1 MAGRERHSLLSR
13 LWARVRGTRAKCVDN
28 KFSDAGVERRSKDP
42 WLAEMQ
48 RLLHADRLDLVQ
60 SAARERMA
68 RQPDDADGYYVL
80 GLASRA
86 QGNADAA
93 LENFR
98 NAVRARHDHADAHLQ
113 IGQIR
118 AESGDLEDAADHFQL
133 AIAFDSVC
141 AGAHIGLARIAREDG
156 RVEEC
161 IAQLDRLISLVPDC
175 APAYFELG
183 LARNRQGDT
192 AGAEAAYSHAVR
204 VDAGHVESLVNLAL
218 IHLMQLGNPGRAETL
233 LRRAV
238 ALQPDM
244 IEAQANLGLAIQEQ
258 QRFEDA
264 LAHYENLIRTSPEV
278 VEYRWNRGMLRL
290 ARGDFASG
298 WEDYELRKRR
308 AGTAGSHRFSYA
320 EWDGSPLPDKTLL
333 VYAEQGLGDEIMFAS
348 CLPDAL
354 TRVSKCVVECDTRLA
369 GLYRRSFPGAR
380 IAAVPRNGDRAW
392 LESYAPIHAQCAVGS
407 LPRLLRSRW
416 SDFPPRRGYLLADP
430 SLAADWRKR
439 LARDGAGPLV
449 GITWRGG
456 TRKTRSELRSISVQD
471 LAPMLAVRGPRFICL
486 QHDATPAEAE
496 FLARAGVECEPLS
509 TGRDGLDDLSA
520 RISAMDLVIGVPC
533 TALHVAGAL
542 GRPVWALLSS
552 TPEWRYLWSGERMPW
567 YPSMRLWRQSRSGD
581 WNDVI
586 TRVSESLASGE
597 LVRQ

>member
-1 MAGRERHSLLSR
+1 MAGRESHSLLSR
-13 LWARVRGTRAKCVDN
+13 LWARIRGARAQRAV
-28 KFSDAGVERRSKDP
+28 SGLTGPVEVRRSKAR
-42 WLAEMQ
+42 WVSEMQ
-48 RLLHADRLDLVQ
+48 RSLDTGRCEFVL
-60 SAARERMA
+60 SAVRERMA

-80 GLASRA
+80 GLVSRA

-98 NAVRARHDHADAHLQ
+98 SAVRARHDHADAHLQ
-113 IGQIR
+113 IGQIG

-133 AIAFDSVC
+133 AIAFDPVC

-183 LARNRQGDT
+183 LARNRLGDT
-192 AGAEAAYSHAVR
+192 AGAESAYAHAVR

-218 IHLMQLGNPGRAETL
+218 IHLMQLGNPERAETL

-238 ALQPDM
+238 ALRPDM

-278 VEYRWNRGMLRL
+278 VEYRWNRGILRL

-308 AGTAGSHRFSYA
+308 AGAAGSHRFSYA
-320 EWDGSPLPDKTLL
+320 EWDGSALPDKTLL

-348 CLPDAL
+348 CLPDVLA
-354 TRVSKCVVECDTRLA
+354 RVSKCVVECDPRLA
-369 GLYRRSFPGAR
+369 GLYLRSFSDAQ
-380 IAAVPRNGDRAW
+380 IVAVPRNGDRAW
-392 LESYAPIHAQCAVGS
+392 LDTHEPIHVQCAVGS
-407 LPRLLRSRW
+407 LPRIFRRSVN
-416 SDFPPRRGYLLADP
+416 DFPSHCGYLSAD
-430 SLAADWRKR
+430 SAQTAVWRKR
-439 LARDGAGPLV
+439 LARDCAGPLV

-456 TRKTRSELRSISVQD
+456 TPKTRGELRSIPVEAM
-471 LAPMLAVRGPRFICL
+471 APMLALRDLRFICL
-486 QHDATPAEAE
+486 QHDATPSELA
-496 FLARAGVECEPLS
+496 FLAHAGVDCEPLPD
-509 TGRDGLDDLSA
+509 GRDGIDELSA
-520 RISAMDLVIGVPC
+520 WIRALDLVIGVPG
-533 TALHVAGAL
+533 TALHLAGAL
-542 GRPVWALLSS
+542 GRPAWALLSS
-552 TPEWRYLWSGERMPW
+552 MPEWRYLWSGERMPW
-567 YPSMRLWRQSRSGD
+567 YPSMRLWRQSRTGD

-586 TRVSESLASGE
+586 ARVSESLASGE
-597 LVRQ
+597 PLRQ